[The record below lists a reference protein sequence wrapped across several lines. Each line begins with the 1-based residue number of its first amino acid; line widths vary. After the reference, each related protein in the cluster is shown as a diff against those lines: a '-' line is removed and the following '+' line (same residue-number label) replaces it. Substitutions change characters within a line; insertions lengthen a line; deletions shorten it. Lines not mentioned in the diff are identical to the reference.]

1 MAFVQPPPPAPR
13 AGARGL
19 PGIGVLLLI
28 QVVVELAILG
38 YDLSQAGVHYLPI
51 ALGVPLD
58 AQYFV
63 PAPVMFTG
71 LDTALVVASLVLAFA
86 AFGRRPWA
94 RAGAVV
100 ACGLKG
106 YIAATGL
113 ITLLIRDSDVLLDRG
128 FAWTLLSATMVVNVL
143 IALVVALVA
152 VAGREPSTPVAGPYG
167 NRPPLQSGWGVPHQP
182 PAPAAGYQP
191 PYPGQQPHT
200 PPPPRQQPQHPPVD
214 RPQQPAAEPGAAYAY
229 PPPPPAPPAPPA
241 QPPGLS

>member
-28 QVVVELAILG
+28 QVVVELAVLG
-38 YDLSQAGVHYLPI
+38 YDLSQAGLNYLPI

-58 AQYFV
+58 AQYYV
-63 PAPVMFTG
+63 PAPVSFTG
-71 LDTALVVASLVLAFA
+71 FDTSVVLASLVLAFA

-100 ACGLKG
+100 ACGLNG
-106 YIAATGL
+106 YAAATGL
-113 ITLLIRDSDVLLDRG
+113 ITMVIRNSDILLHQGI
-128 FAWTLLSATMVVNVL
+128 AWALLSATMLVDVL

-152 VAGREPSTPVAGPYG
+152 AVGREPSTPAAVPFG
-167 NRPPLQSGWGVPHQP
+167 NRPPAPLGWGVPPQP
-182 PAPAAGYQP
+182 PAPATAGYQQP
-191 PYPGQQPHT
+191 PVQHHGQPPHT
-200 PPPPRQQPQHPPVD
+200 PAPPQP
-214 RPQQPAAEPGAAYAY
+214 PAAGPGAAYAY

-241 QPPGLS
+241 APPGLS